1 MLLTSS
7 WWTANENYTCNSCR
21 ESSYSSS
28 MWVLGKLTSLDL
40 ATYFRP
46 DLFGLNGIGSKHD
59 MGSFGG
65 VWDYHKNRRYFLLF
79 LNVV

>member
-1 MLLTSS
+1 
-7 WWTANENYTCNSCR
+7 
-21 ESSYSSS
+21 

-65 VWDYHKNRRYFLLF
+65 VWDYHKKQKIFSF
-79 LNVV
+79 VS